1 MGRGNFCAS
10 GDLAMQWYI
19 DYDQFTSEDGEY
31 DELFQHEMVNYE
43 MVNQIMNR
51 YPSFWKTNAW
61 IRRDAHALLENK
73 MFYIGIADNENTLA
87 VFISS
92 KDEFGTGRMA
102 IRHFEGYK
110 KGIQK
115 ILLELFGEIYVRT
128 SAWTSARITE
138 EETDNAV

>member
-43 MVNQIMNR
+43 MVNQIMKR
-51 YPSFWKTNAW
+51 YPSFWKTNTW
-61 IRRDAHALLENK
+61 IRRDAQALLENRL
-73 MFYIGIADNENTLA
+73 FYIGIADNENTLA

-110 KGIQK
+110 NGIQK

-128 SAWTSARITE
+128 SAWTSGRITKE
-138 EETDNAV
+138 EIDNAV

>member
-61 IRRDAHALLENK
+61 IRRDAHTLLENK
-73 MFYIGIADNENTLA
+73 LFYIGIADNENTLA

-110 KGIQK
+110 NGIQK

>member
-43 MVNQIMNR
+43 MVSQIMKR
-51 YPSFWKTNAW
+51 YPSFWKTN
-61 IRRDAHALLENK
+61 
-73 MFYIGIADNENTLA
+73 ADNENTLA

-128 SAWTSARITE
+128 SAWTSARITK